1 MPQYAVPTSDINKTN
16 WLQYAGDNDASAFDE
31 LDEGI
36 AGGTPDGDTTA
47 WQTASGNGVT
57 YTIECGLGSVTDP
70 NSASGHV
77 MRAYVSKN
85 TTLTFAGVG
94 RVSGGTGLLVDALLI
109 DSANQ
114 ATKPS
119 LELWL
124 FSTAP
129 AMDNDNA
136 VFTPTDAELAA
147 LLGIIQFQT
156 AFVGDATAGAGGN
169 SVIPSER
176 TYLPVYLKCASTVT
190 AIYGVLVTRSA
201 YTPVSGE
208 IFTVI
213 LKVVQ
218 D

>member
-1 MPQYAVPTSDINKTN
+1 MSNYLIGLDVWEGNLGEIDEALLKQEGVKYIITRLNSMNGGHRLDRSFYKQWEESAGFVRWPYAAGEVITSTVP
-16 WLQYAGDNDASAFDE
+16 AA
-31 LDEGI
+31 
-36 AGGTPDGDTTA
+36 
-47 WQTASGNGVT
+47 
-57 YTIECGLGSVTDP
+57 
-70 NSASGHV
+70 
-77 MRAYVSKN
+77 
-85 TTLTFAGVG
+85 LTFAGVG